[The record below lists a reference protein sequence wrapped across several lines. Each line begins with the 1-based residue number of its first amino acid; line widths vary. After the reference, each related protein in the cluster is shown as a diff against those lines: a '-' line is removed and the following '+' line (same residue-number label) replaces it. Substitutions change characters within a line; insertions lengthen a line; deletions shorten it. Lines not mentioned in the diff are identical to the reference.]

1 MTADRPVKIRFL
13 GLFLQRMRFQEETD
27 WFWTGFPEEVLREFD
42 LDNFVSSSIDG
53 TGRQTIYQN
62 VKTTEVYLYVL
73 FELGSIACLVAVVG
87 RYMDFVPD

>member
-1 MTADRPVKIRFL
+1 M
-13 GLFLQRMRFQEETD
+13 
-27 WFWTGFPEEVLREFD
+27 LREFD
-42 LDNFVSSSIDG
+42 LDNFASSSIDG

-73 FELGSIACLVAVVG
+73 FELGSIACLVVVVG